1 MAGCPSRRDFLKAGS
16 SLVIA
21 AGLGAASTG
30 SASAQGEAQ
39 GVSGLK
45 SSQPEPIREFRR
57 GGMLYR
63 RLGRTDLFVSVLSF
77 GSHTDP
83 AFKRPAKQG
92 NVLSEEGQARRDRQL
107 ARAFDR

>member
-1 MAGCPSRRDFLKAGS
+1 MASYPSRGDFLKSGS
-16 SLVIA
+16 SLVVA
-21 AGLGAASTG
+21 AGLGSVPTG
-30 SASAQGEAQ
+30 LVSAQDAAQ
-39 GVSGLK
+39 GVNGQQSPR
-45 SSQPEPIREFRR
+45 PEPIREFRR

-83 AFKRPAKQG
+83 AFKRPGKQG

-107 ARAFDR
+107 AR